1 MNKTELIKAIADKI
15 GKPQKEVKAFLEAF
29 ESTVQETL
37 AKGGKITLIG
47 FGSWDVQD
55 VPARTGRNP
64 RTGEPLKI
72 KAKKKIRFKAGA
84 ELSSSVN

>member
-1 MNKTELIKAIADKI
+1 MNKAELVKALADKT
-15 GKPQKEVKAFLEAF
+15 GKSQKEAKAFLEAF

-37 AKGGKITLIG
+37 KKGDKVTLVG
-47 FGSWDVQD
+47 FGTWDVQD

-72 KAKKKIRFKAGA
+72 KGKKKPRFKAGA
-84 ELSSSVN
+84 ELSSAVN

>member
-1 MNKTELIKAIADKI
+1 MQ
-15 GKPQKEVKAFLEAF
+15 GQQKETKAFLEAF

-37 AKGGKITLIG
+37 KKDGKITLIG
-47 FGSWDVQD
+47 FGTSDVQE

-72 KAKKKIRFKAGA
+72 KAKKKPRFKAGA
-84 ELSSSVN
+84 ELSGAVN